1 MLNFMYDSLDT
12 VKNLKHP
19 TKKEFINLTIN
30 ILVIVVLAGLFFII
44 SDTILQEI
52 YRGLFEIV
60 GK

>member
-1 MLNFMYDSLDT
+1 MLNFVYDSLDT

-30 ILVIVVLAGLFFII
+30 ILVVVIVAGIFFIV